1 MRLSELNPHFLRV
14 KLCQKEHVHFLMQQ
28 LTGVADIDRSLNF
41 VTCQDPYLNSSALE
55 IKDSLS
61 NLFLQ
66 LVFNGSRTYQIKVNF
81 KLLRNSI
88 DGGLF
93 VERS

>member
-1 MRLSELNPHFLRV
+1 
-14 KLCQKEHVHFLMQQ
+14 MQQ
-28 LTGVADIDRSLNF
+28 LTGVADIDRCLNF
-41 VTCQDPYLNSSALE
+41 VTSQDPYLNSSALE

-66 LVFNGSRTYQIKVNF
+66 LVFNSSRTYQIKVNF

-93 VERS
+93 VE